1 MLSVT
6 KGVGARAEGQQ
17 GHRSRFSGYA
27 HLMFACAP
35 WAVNLTSGSSRRELP
50 SAMVRL
56 PLERLDAVLFDLDA
70 VLPNRAADGAAPPD
84 TVELIGRLRDL
95 GLSAVVV
102 APRGRGREEL
112 TAVGLGRLVTA
123 VIEVDDKNS
132 AGSARPHPAALLQV
146 AGMLGVHPARAAV
159 VDATVA
165 GVLAACAAGF
175 GLVIGLDREP
185 GVAAELRRHGADW
198 VLTSIDD
205 VDVDVDIDED
215 AARHRWWQT
224 RQTTEASVGYAG
236 WLLDY
241 TGVDPDRE
249 GIRETLCTIGNGY
262 LATRGAAPETGAGPV
277 HYPGTYATGVF
288 NRLRSRV
295 HGHVHEDE
303 SLVNLPNWLVMRWGA
318 DQNRWV
324 DPGGPGISDYRQSL
338 DLRAGVLY
346 RRYRHV
352 DSAGRATTV
361 VSRMLVSM
369 AAPHL
374 AALQTTFVPE
384 NWSGTLHVCSALD
397 GQVANSQVAE
407 YVPLSGRHLNIDG
420 QGHDDP
426 VGLWLRVRTSQSEI
440 SIAMATRTRLLMSAA
455 PAEAQRQVDVTTGR
469 PAETYAVPVREG
481 QPVRVEKTA
490 ACYTSRDRAI
500 TEPAMAARHAVARAG
515 SFDDLLTAQVHAWRR
530 LWERSHVELRAD
542 GDMPALALNLHT
554 FHLLAS
560 TSPNVVDLDAGVGA
574 RGLHGEGYRGHIFWD
589 EVLVHRVLA
598 LHLPEASR
606 ALLLYR
612 WRRLDAARLAAAA
625 VGHRGAMFPWQS
637 GSDGRDETPTELF
650 NTRDSRWMPD
660 HSGLQRHVGLTVAY
674 SVWQYYQATG
684 DLDFLRTYGAELM
697 VEIARFF
704 ADLAQENT
712 ATGRYEIT
720 GVMGPD
726 EFHDAYPDADRP
738 GLANNAYTNVMTVWL
753 LHRSLE
759 VVDLLGCHDGVSLA
773 DALNVGAAELARW
786 REITTRMYVPFH
798 DQQIISQFDGY
809 ADLREFDIAG
819 YTARYGNIGR
829 LDLILAA
836 EGDSP
841 NHYQIGKQAD
851 VLMLLYLL
859 SAEELR
865 DLLAGLDYRWPPQ
878 ALPRTVK
885 YYVRRVSHGSTLCR
899 VVYAWVQARTD
910 RTASW
915 RFFTDA
921 LSADISDTQGGTTRE
936 GIHLGAMAGTLDL
949 AERGYLG
956 LETRQDALW
965 LNPRLPQEM
974 VSLHTLL
981 TYRGHQLHLTVTQHD
996 LTLTAS
1002 PCNVR
1007 PATVRVAGHRPMTVS
1022 SGQTATVPLK
1032 PVPNSR
1038 SWRP

>member
-1 MLSVT
+1 M
-6 KGVGARAEGQQ
+6 
-17 GHRSRFSGYA
+17 
-27 HLMFACAP
+27 
-35 WAVNLTSGSSRRELP
+35 TSGSDPGQVPR
-50 SAMVRL
+50 AMVRL
-56 PLERLDAVLFDLDA
+56 PLERLDAVLFDLDV
-70 VLPNRAADGAAPPD
+70 VLLRDGAAGGAAFPD
-84 TVELIGRLRDL
+84 AVELIKRLRGL
-95 GLSAVVV
+95 GLSTAVV
-102 APRGRGREEL
+102 ARRRRRREEL
-112 TAVGLGRLVTA
+112 TAAGLDGLLTA
-123 VIEVDDKNS
+123 VIDADDWKS
-132 AGSARPHPAALLQV
+132 AGALRPDPATLLQ
-146 AGMLGVHPARAAV
+146 AAEELGVHPARAAV
-159 VDATVA
+159 VDGAAA

-175 GLVIGLDREP
+175 GLVVGLDRECA
-185 GVAAELRRHGADW
+185 VAAELRGHGADW
-198 VLTSIDD
+198 VLTGLGAVS
-205 VDVDVDIDED
+205 IDED

-224 RQTTEASVGYAG
+224 RRTTEASVGYAG

-241 TGVDPDRE
+241 TGVNPDGE
-249 GIRETLCTIGNGY
+249 GIRETLCTTGNGY
-262 LATRGAAPETGAGPV
+262 LAARGAAPETDAGPV
-277 HYPGTYATGVF
+277 HYPGTYAAGVF

-303 SLVNLPNWLVMRWGA
+303 SLVNLPNWLVVRWGA
-318 DQNRWV
+318 DQDRWV
-324 DPGGPGISDYRQSL
+324 DPDGPGISDYRQTL
-338 DLRAGVLY
+338 DLRAGVLH

-352 DSAGRATTV
+352 DGDGRATRV

-374 AALQTTFVPE
+374 AAIQTTFVPE

-397 GQVANSQVAE
+397 GQVANRQVAE
-407 YVPLSGRHLNIDG
+407 YAPLVGRHLHPEG

-426 VGLWLRVRTSQSEI
+426 VGLWLRVRTGQSGI
-440 SIAMATRTRLLMSAA
+440 DVAMAARTRVLMAGA
-455 PAEAQRQVDVTTGR
+455 PAEAQCQVDMTTGR
-469 PAETYAVPVREG
+469 PAETYVVPVREG

-500 TEPAMAARHAVARAG
+500 TEPAMAARQAVARAG
-515 SFDDLLTAQVHAWRR
+515 SFDDLLTAHVHAWRR

-542 GDMPALALNLHT
+542 GDTPALALNLHT
-554 FHLLAS
+554 FHLLTAA
-560 TSPNVVDLDAGVGA
+560 SPNVVDLDAGVGA

-589 EVLVHRVLA
+589 EVFVHRVLV

-625 VGHRGAMFPWQS
+625 VGRKGAMFPWQS
-637 GSDGRDETPTELF
+637 GSDGRDETPMELL
-650 NTRDSRWMPD
+650 NTRNNRWMPD
-660 HSGLQRHVGLTVAY
+660 HSALQRHVGLAIAY

-684 DLDFLRTYGAELM
+684 DLDFLRTYGAELL

-704 ADLAQENT
+704 ADLAHENP
-712 ATGRYEIT
+712 ATGRYEII

-726 EFHDAYPDADRP
+726 EFHDAYPDADTP
-738 GLANNAYTNVMTVWL
+738 GIANNAYTNVMTVWL
-753 LHRSLE
+753 LHRALE
-759 VVDLLGCHDGVSLA
+759 VVDLLACQSGGEPA
-773 DALNVGAAELARW
+773 DAVSVGPEELARW

-798 DQQIISQFDGY
+798 GQQIISQFDGY
-809 ADLREFDIAG
+809 ADLREFDLPG
-819 YTARYGNIGR
+819 YSARYGNIGR

-841 NHYQIGKQAD
+841 NRYQIGKQAD

-865 DLLAGLDYRWPPQ
+865 DLLAGLGYQWPPQ
-878 ALPRTVK
+878 ALPRTVEH
-885 YYVRRVSHGSTLCR
+885 YVKRISHGSTLCR

-910 RTASW
+910 RAASW

-956 LETRQDALW
+956 LEIRQDALW
-965 LNPRLPQEM
+965 LNPRLPQDM

-1002 PCNVR
+1002 PCNVL
-1007 PATVRVAGHRPMTVS
+1007 PATVRVAGHPPMTIS
-1022 SGQTATVPLK
+1022 SGQMVTVLLK
-1032 PVPNSR
+1032 PVPGSR
-1038 SWRP
+1038 NPRS